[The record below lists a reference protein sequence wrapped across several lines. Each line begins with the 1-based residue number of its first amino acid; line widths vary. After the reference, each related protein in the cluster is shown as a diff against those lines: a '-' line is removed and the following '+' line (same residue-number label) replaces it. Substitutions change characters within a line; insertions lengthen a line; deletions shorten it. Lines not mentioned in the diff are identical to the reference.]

1 MPTRIVTDICIAPDF
16 NLTDC
21 DIENFMDEM
30 TTYVEKFGSAFQRV
44 EQLEW
49 GKNYLQGLL
58 GEAPRKNIERIA
70 LEQGEKVRS
79 MQHFI
84 GQSPW
89 EQEPVIAIHQQLLGE
104 TLGEEDGIAL
114 IDESSVV
121 KQGDDSVGV
130 AAQYCGSVGKIA
142 NGQVGVYLGYA
153 SRKGYS
159 LVEGQLF
166 MPDEWFDEANSRK
179 TQGLWCAGRSDLP
192 DQARNW
198 PGIVAKSGKARSFA
212 LSVGCC
218 G

>member
-1 MPTRIVTDICIAPDF
+1 
-16 NLTDC
+16 
-21 DIENFMDEM
+21 
-30 TTYVEKFGSAFQRV
+30 
-44 EQLEW
+44 
-49 GKNYLQGLL
+49 
-58 GEAPRKNIERIA
+58 
-70 LEQGEKVRS
+70 

-121 KQGDDSVGV
+121 KQGDGLVGV
-130 AAQYCGSVGKIA
+130 AAQYCGSVCASEIA

-166 MPDEWFDEANSRK
+166 MPDEWFDEAHCEKRKACGVPEDLIYQTKPEIGLELLQKAVKRGHLPFQWVAADELYGRRACFSR
-179 TQGLWCAGRSDLP
+179 W
-192 DQARNW
+192 
-198 PGIVAKSGKARSFA
+198 
-212 LSVGCC
+212 GC
-218 G
+218 GHGEMVFH

>member
-1 MPTRIVTDICIAPDF
+1 MVSFLQSLRGEKERTCVPTRIGADICTAPDF

-30 TTYVEKFGSAFQRV
+30 TTYVEKFESAFQRV

-89 EQEPVIAIHQQLLGE
+89 EQEPAIAIHQQLLGE
-104 TLGEEDGIAL
+104 TLGEEDGIARA

-121 KQGDDSVGV
+121 KQGDGLVGV
-130 AAQYCGSVGKIA
+130 AA
-142 NGQVGVYLGYA
+142 
-153 SRKGYS
+153 
-159 LVEGQLF
+159 E
-166 MPDEWFDEANSRK
+166 
-179 TQGLWCAGRSDLP
+179 
-192 DQARNW
+192 
-198 PGIVAKSGKARSFA
+198 
-212 LSVGCC
+212 
-218 G
+218 